1 VQAEDGAVEGVPA
14 EWFRGYL
21 RSQNCLAEKASIGIL
36 LRALEPGED
45 SPTWQQ
51 DAVNSLHCI
60 TGRLK
65 REAVLDPDFDDDVP
79 EFQPDEFAAVLGAAA
94 RGELRQP

>member
-1 VQAEDGAVEGVPA
+1 MQAEDGAVEGVPA